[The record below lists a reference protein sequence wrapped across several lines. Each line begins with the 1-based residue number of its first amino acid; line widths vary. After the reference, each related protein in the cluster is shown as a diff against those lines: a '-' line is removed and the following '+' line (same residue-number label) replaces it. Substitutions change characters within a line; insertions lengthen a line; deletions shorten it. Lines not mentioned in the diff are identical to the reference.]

1 MPLNKTSLIYC
12 VGTLLSTALILSCY
26 NKTGFGYSN
35 TQSDVT
41 FDILEDL
48 NPPESFK
55 ILALGDSYTI
65 GQSVC
70 ISCRFPEQLKD
81 SLIVNFDPQDTFS
94 LEIIAQTGWTTTNLI
109 SAITTSNLSTD
120 HNLVTLLIGVNNQYQ
135 GKPFALYETEFITLV
150 NTAIALAGDDS
161 SNLIVVSIP
170 DYAYTPFGQNY
181 NPEYISQQLDA
192 YNLYAQNYCLD
203 NGLSYV
209 YITDITRQGMINPE
223 LVASDNLHPSGLAY
237 SKFVERILPL
247 AIEKID

>member
-12 VGTLLSTALILSCY
+12 VGTLLSTALLLSCY

-35 TQSDVT
+35 TENDVT

-48 NPPESFK
+48 NPPENFK

-81 SLIVNFDPQDTFS
+81 SLIVNLDPQDTFS

-109 SAITTSNLSTD
+109 SAIATSNTSSD

-150 NTAIALAGDDS
+150 NTAIALAGNDP

-181 NPEYISQQLDA
+181 NPEQISQQLDA
-192 YNLYAQNYCLD
+192 YNLYAQNYCQD
-203 NGLSYV
+203 NSLSYV

-247 AIEKID
+247 AIEKLD

>member
-12 VGTLLSTALILSCY
+12 VGTLLSTTLLLSCY

-41 FDILEDL
+41 FDMLQDL
-48 NPPESFK
+48 NPPENFK

-109 SAITTSNLSTD
+109 SAIATSNPTSD

-135 GKPFALYETEFITLV
+135 GKPFELYETEFITLV
-150 NTAIALAGDDS
+150 NTAITLADDDP

-181 NPEYISQQLDA
+181 NPEQISQQLDA
-192 YNLYAQNYCLD
+192 YNLYAQNYCQD

-247 AIEKID
+247 AIEKLD

>member
-12 VGTLLSTALILSCY
+12 VGTLLSTALLLSCD

-48 NPPESFK
+48 NPPENFK

-109 SAITTSNLSTD
+109 SAIATSNPSSD
-120 HNLVTLLIGVNNQYQ
+120 NNLVTLLIGVNNQYQ

-150 NTAIALAGDDS
+150 NTAIALADDDP

-181 NPEYISQQLDA
+181 NPEHISQQLDA
-192 YNLYAQNYCLD
+192 YNLYAQNYCQD

-247 AIEKID
+247 AIEKLD